1 MCLVIVG
8 IILTMALLLGILGMF
23 IGSSWGVITLIL
35 LVVCA
40 YYVFFK
46 KY

>member
-23 IGSSWGVITLIL
+23 IGSGWGVITLIL

>member
-35 LVVCA
+35 LAVCA

>member
-23 IGSSWGVITLIL
+23 IGSNWGVITLVL